1 MARRRRSQA
10 EKRDETQHRILRAAR
25 TVFGRRGYHG
35 ATIDEIGR
43 EADLSTGAI
52 YYNFDSK
59 ETLFLALLEERIE
72 QRIAHMRAGLAAE
85 GTDPAAS
92 TSVELEARD
101 MTASL
106 RENVEWRLLFLEFV
120 LHAARNPRFRKQ
132 FNSLRGRMREALAE
146 QIERRFAAAGTK
158 PTLPAEQ
165 LALAISGLVNGLG
178 MEEIAEP
185 GAVPDALLETVLD
198 RLLPGASLDMEPAS
212 SGSRAG
218 RPPRRG

>member
-1 MARRRRSQA
+1 MAKKRRSQA
-10 EKRDETQHRILRAAR
+10 EKREETRRRILRAAR

-59 ETLFLALLEERIE
+59 EALFLALLEERIE
-72 QRIAHMRAGLAAE
+72 QRIAHMRVSLAAE
-85 GTDPAAS
+85 RTDPAAPAS
-92 TSVELEARD
+92 LELEARD

-120 LHAARNPRFRKQ
+120 LHAARNPRFRRQ
-132 FNSLRGRMREALAE
+132 FNALRGRMREALID
-146 QIERRFAAAGTK
+146 QIESRFAAAGTK
-158 PTLPAEQ
+158 PPLPAEQ

-178 MEEIAEP
+178 MEEIADP
-185 GAVPDALLETVLD
+185 GAVPDALLGAALEL
-198 RLLPGASLDMEPAS
+198 LLPGAATEQP
-212 SGSRAG
+212 GG
-218 RPPRRG
+218 